1 MLRGIDK
8 RYTLEA
14 AEKLRSFD
22 KPVLLAW
29 AAEDR
34 VFPLAD
40 AERLASILPNA
51 RLKPVENSYSFVP
64 EDQPEELA
72 ALIAEFLGAD
82 DELARARAATG
93 AGKSGAA

>member
-1 MLRGIDK
+1 MLRSIDK
-8 RYTLEA
+8 RHTLEA
-14 AEKLRSFD
+14 AERLRSFD

-51 RLKPVENSYSFVP
+51 RLKPIEGSYSFVP
-64 EDQPEELA
+64 EDQPEALA
-72 ALIAEFLGAD
+72 ALIAEFLAGG
-82 DELARARAATG
+82 DELAQARAATG
-93 AGKSGAA
+93 AGNAGAG